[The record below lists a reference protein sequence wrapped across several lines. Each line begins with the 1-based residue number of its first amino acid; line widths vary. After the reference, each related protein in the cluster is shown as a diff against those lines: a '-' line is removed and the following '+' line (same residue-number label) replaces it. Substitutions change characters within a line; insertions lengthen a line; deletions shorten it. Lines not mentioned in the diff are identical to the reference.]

1 MKRFYSNP
9 LTLDQRLIMAD
20 ILYKDRKF
28 SQDGHDCSIV
38 NIDGI
43 YMVTCISKN
52 EFAFETNS
60 IEDLFEQLHT
70 YTYE

>member
-1 MKRFYSNP
+1 MKRFYSNL
-9 LTLDQRLIMAD
+9 LTLGQRLIMAE
-20 ILYKDRKF
+20 ILYKDKKF
-28 SQDGHDCSIV
+28 SPDGHDCSIV

>member
-9 LTLDQRLIMAD
+9 LTLGQRLIMAE
-20 ILYKDRKF
+20 ILYKDKKF
-28 SQDGHDCSIV
+28 SPDAHDCRIV

-43 YMVTCISKN
+43 YMVTCISKD

>member
-9 LTLDQRLIMAD
+9 LTLGQRLIMAE
-20 ILYKDRKF
+20 ILYKDKKF
-28 SQDGHDCSIV
+28 SPDGHDCRIV

-43 YMVTCISKN
+43 YMVTCISKD

-60 IEDLFEQLHT
+60 IEDLFEQFHT